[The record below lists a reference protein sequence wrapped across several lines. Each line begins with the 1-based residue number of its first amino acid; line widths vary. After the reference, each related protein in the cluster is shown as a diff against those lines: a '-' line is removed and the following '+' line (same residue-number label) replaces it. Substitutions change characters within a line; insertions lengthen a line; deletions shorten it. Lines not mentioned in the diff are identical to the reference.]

1 MSAGTYFADVI
12 ESIANGAL
20 QSLEGLSTDQL
31 NQHLSLPETNTLFA
45 IAAHLIGATEFWTV
59 HAAMG
64 KPVVRDRDAEFT
76 ANGSL
81 DDLKARY
88 GEALPRIRAAISD
101 LDGDDLTNPCAGE
114 RRVAWRSDPQ
124 TMTIADCLLH
134 AVEHAAL
141 HQGHIQMTRQMLLE
155 PPF

>member
-20 QSLEGLSTDQL
+20 QSLQGLTTADL
-31 NQHLSLPETNTLFA
+31 NQNLSLPETNTLFA
-45 IAAHLIGATEFWTV
+45 IATHLIGATEFWTV
-59 HAAMG
+59 HVAVG

-76 ANGSL
+76 ANGSY

-88 GEALPRIRAAISD
+88 DEVLPRIRAAISD
-101 LDGDDLTNPCAGE
+101 LSGDDLTQPCAGD
-114 RRVAWRSDPQ
+114 RRVGWRPEPE
-124 TMTIADCLLH
+124 TMTVADCLLH

-155 PPF
+155 PAI